1 MKKIILMIVVV
12 FGFLSSCGTKK
23 KCNAVNNQIDVNN
36 KMINDIII
44 NYNLTYNTSIITD
57 STTNAKLTELKR
69 ITRQLEDYQ
78 YKKCGVWGF
87 D

>member
-1 MKKIILMIVVV
+1 MKNIIIIIV
-12 FGFLSSCGTKK
+12 LACILQSCGTKK
-23 KCNAVNNQIDVNN
+23 KCNAVNSQIDVNN